1 MKKDRKETRDSA
13 GFTLLEVIVAM
24 GIIGAAMPFL
34 VMSLVSTSRMRAES
48 EDLITA
54 SHLLRDKMS
63 ELESIESLPSG
74 QSQGEFLEGARF
86 QWQINVGP
94 TNYNSLYDVSV
105 VVSWVTGGRMKQLG
119 ARTYILGEAQEAEES
134 SAQPAGQGGR

>member
-1 MKKDRKETRDSA
+1 MKKDRKETRNSA

-86 QWQINVGP
+86 QWQVNVGP

-105 VVSWVTGGRMKQLG
+105 VVSWVTGGRMKHLG
-119 ARTYILGEAQEAEES
+119 ARTYIFGEAQEAEES
-134 SAQPAGQGGR
+134 GAQPAGQGGG